1 MTNRE
6 ENLKKINAGLEQ
18 LSDEELERVAGGT
31 VGELEDLTK
40 AIVSNPTLK
49 FLGKAGAHV
58 PGANRISADAVETLL
73 KDHLNIDA
81 DISLGLFGTGAA
93 SAKNTYRDMKT
104 GQYITHAEVLDR
116 ISKCLA

>member
-1 MTNRE
+1 MTKIFE
-6 ENLKKINAGLEQ
+6 EEMLNA
-18 LSDEELERVAGGT
+18 EELENVSGGT

-73 KDHLNIDA
+73 KDQFNIDTN
-81 DISLGLFGTGAA
+81 ISLGLFGTGAA

-104 GQYITHAEVLDR
+104 GQYITHADVLDR
-116 ISKCLA
+116 IKQFF

>member
-1 MTNRE
+1 MAE
-6 ENLKKINAGLEQ
+6 EKILNEEQ
-18 LSDEELERVAGGT
+18 LSDEELENVSGGKVA
-31 VGELEDLTK
+31 ELEKLAD
-40 AIVSNPTLK
+40 AIVHNPTLK

-81 DISLGLFGTGAA
+81 DISLGAFGTGAG
-93 SAKNTYRDMKT
+93 SSKNTDRDMKT

-116 ISKCLA
+116 IKNAIA

>member
-1 MTNRE
+1 MTNTKILAE
-6 ENLKKINAGLEQ
+6 EMMNA
-18 LSDEELERVAGGT
+18 EELENVSGGKVA
-31 VGELEDLTK
+31 ELEELAD
-40 AIVSNPTLK
+40 AIVHNPTLK

-73 KDHLNIDA
+73 KDQLNIDA

-104 GQYITHAEVLDR
+104 AR
-116 ISKCLA
+116 

>member
-1 MTNRE
+1 MTNTKITAE
-6 ENLKKINAGLEQ
+6 EMLNA
-18 LSDEELERVAGGT
+18 EELEKVSGGKVA
-31 VGELEDLTK
+31 ELEELAD
-40 AIVSNPTLK
+40 AIVHNPTLK

-73 KDHLNIDA
+73 KDQLNIDA

-104 GQYITHAEVLDR
+104 GQYISHAEVLDR
-116 ISKCLA
+116 IKNCLA

>member
-1 MTNRE
+1 M
-6 ENLKKINAGLEQ
+6 KKIFEEEMMNA
-18 LSDEELERVAGGT
+18 EELENVSGGT
-31 VGELEDLTK
+31 VGELEDLAT
-40 AIVSNPTLK
+40 AIIRNPTLK
-49 FLGKAGAHV
+49 FLGKAGTHV

-81 DISLGLFGTGAA
+81 NISLGLFGTGAA

-104 GQYITHAEVLDR
+104 GQYISHAEVLDR

>member
-1 MTNRE
+1 MTKILE
-6 ENLKKINAGLEQ
+6 EEMMSAAELENVSGGKVAE
-18 LSDEELERVAGGT
+18 LEELA
-31 VGELEDLTK
+31 D

-73 KDHLNIDA
+73 KDHFNIDA

-116 ISKCLA
+116 IKNAIA

>member
-1 MTNRE
+1 MTNTKILAE
-6 ENLKKINAGLEQ
+6 EMMNA
-18 LSDEELERVAGGT
+18 EELENVSGGRVA
-31 VGELEDLTK
+31 ELEELTD
-40 AIVSNPTLK
+40 AIDHNPTLK
-49 FLGKAGAHV
+49 FLGKAGSHV

-73 KDHLNIDA
+73 KDQLNIDA

-116 ISKCLA
+116 IKNSIA

>member
-1 MTNRE
+1 MTKILAE
-6 ENLKKINAGLEQ
+6 EMMNA
-18 LSDEELERVAGGT
+18 EELENVSGGT

-49 FLGKAGAHV
+49 FLDKAGAHV

-73 KDHLNIDA
+73 KDQLNIDA

-116 ISKCLA
+116 IKNSIA